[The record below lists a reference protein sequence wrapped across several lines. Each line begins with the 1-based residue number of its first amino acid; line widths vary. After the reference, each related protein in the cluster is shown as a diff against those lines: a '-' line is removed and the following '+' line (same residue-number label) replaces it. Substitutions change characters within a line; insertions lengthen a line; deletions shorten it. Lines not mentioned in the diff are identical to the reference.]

1 MVAHLHRNAA
11 GPECGK
17 AREVPL
23 LRVSRHLIIF
33 GVFWDGFKRLLGS
46 IARVMINLAQQQTGL
61 CLMDNQPDIPT
72 ATNGPEALDLRLVE
86 LLETQSRVGR
96 IELAKSHF
104 E

>member
-1 MVAHLHRNAA
+1 M
-11 GPECGK
+11 
-17 AREVPL
+17 
-23 LRVSRHLIIF
+23 
-33 GVFWDGFKRLLGS
+33 
-46 IARVMINLAQQQTGL
+46 MINLAQQQTGL